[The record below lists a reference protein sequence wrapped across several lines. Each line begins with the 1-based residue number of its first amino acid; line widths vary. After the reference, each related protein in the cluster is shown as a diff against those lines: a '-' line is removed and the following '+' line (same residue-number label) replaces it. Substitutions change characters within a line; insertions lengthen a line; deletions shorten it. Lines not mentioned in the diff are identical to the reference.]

1 MNTGQP
7 MGCPVF
13 RNRGSTMKLSDIA
26 EIRTGLVLARRAAAS
41 AEEAAFTYQQ
51 LNLKC
56 IMENGTIDKNGL
68 DVFYSTEKLGYN
80 YLTYPGDI
88 IIRLTVPNT
97 SVLINEE
104 TQDIVVSSHFCI
116 IRTQMDKAIP
126 EYIQWYLNSDIVK
139 GRIAKSITG
148 GTFAAI
154 KPSFLSELE
163 IKPLSL
169 AQQQKIADIYITG
182 QQELSLLEQ
191 LKQSKELL
199 YKTAL
204 ENVYQRK
211 SQMK

>member
-1 MNTGQP
+1 
-7 MGCPVF
+7 
-13 RNRGSTMKLSDIA
+13 MKLSDIA
-26 EIRTGLVLARRAAAS
+26 EIRTGLVLARKAAETA
-41 AEEAAFTYQQ
+41 EAAVFTYQQ

-56 IMENGTIDKNGL
+56 MKENGTIDKSGL

-97 SVLINEE
+97 SVLINGE
-104 TQDIVVSSHFCI
+104 TRDIVVSSHFCI
-116 IRTQMDKAIP
+116 IRAQMDKAIP
-126 EYIQWYLNSDIVK
+126 EYIQWYLSSDIVK
-139 GRIAKSITG
+139 GRIAQNITG

-169 AQQQKIADIYITG
+169 AQQQKIADLYNTG

-204 ENVYQRK
+204 VSLYQRK